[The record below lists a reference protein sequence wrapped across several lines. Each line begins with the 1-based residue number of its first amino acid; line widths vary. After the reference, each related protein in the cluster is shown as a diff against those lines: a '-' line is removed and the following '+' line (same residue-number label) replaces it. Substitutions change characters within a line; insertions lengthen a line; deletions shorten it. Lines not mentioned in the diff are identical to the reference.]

1 MWDSLEKPWQTCLE
15 LAWES
20 YCEGS
25 VPIAAV
31 TTDAEG
37 CIITQGRN
45 LSRAA
50 RDGRQNQIAGG
61 PLAHAEINALLAL
74 DWTKV
79 DMYVLELFSLV
90 EPCPLCMGAICMAGL
105 KTIRYAAPD
114 AWAGSTNL
122 LDLSPYFRWKQIKA
136 FPPAN
141 PELETVVQ
149 ILQVDHML
157 ASGHPRTEQVVQKW
171 SEYDPDN
178 TRRGRAIHETGEVR
192 HMASQGMTAR
202 DAVDRIYNLA
212 GEFDH

>member
-20 YCEGS
+20 YREGS

-31 TTDAEG
+31 ITDAEG

-45 LSRAA
+45 LRLALPA
-50 RDGRQNQIAGG
+50 GGQNQIAGG

-74 DWTKV
+74 DWAKV
-79 DMYVLELFSLV
+79 AVYTLELFTLV
-90 EPCPLCMGAICMAGL
+90 EPCPLCMGAICMAGV
-105 KTIRYAAPD
+105 KTVRYAAPD

-122 LDLSPYFRWKQIKA
+122 LDASPYFRQKLIKA
-136 FPPAN
+136 FPAAN

-171 SEYDPDN
+171 NEADPDN
-178 TRRGRAIHETGEVR
+178 TRRGRAIHETGEIR
-192 HMASQGMTAR
+192 RMASRGLTAR
-202 DAVDRIYNLA
+202 DAIDRIHNLA
-212 GEFDH
+212 GELDH

>member
-1 MWDSLEKPWQTCLE
+1 MWDSLGKPWQTCLE

-31 TTDAEG
+31 ITNTEG
-37 CIITQGRN
+37 RIVSQARN

-50 RDGRQNQIAGG
+50 PAGRQNQIVGG

-79 DMYVLELFSLV
+79 DVYALELFTLV
-90 EPCPLCMGAICMAGL
+90 EPCPLCVGAICMAGV
-105 KTIRYAAPD
+105 KTVRYAAPD

-122 LDLSPYFRWKQIKA
+122 LDLSPYFRWKQIGA
-136 FPPAN
+136 FPPEN
-141 PELETVVQ
+141 PELETVVH

-171 SEYDPDN
+171 NESDPEN
-178 TRRGRAIHETGEVR
+178 IRKGRAIHETGEIR
-192 HMASQGMTAR
+192 RMASRGMTAR
-202 DAVDRIYNLA
+202 ESVERIHELA
-212 GEFDH
+212 RKLR